1 MPHLLVSSVHTHT
14 PTQPPPPSS
23 AFQFLYIK
31 MEGYKLPP
39 NPVWFH
45 PSWPHM
51 GLWSAFHPESL
62 ALFSPPPHST
72 LSLVS
77 KFTLVPL
84 EKAMIRYLSFHGNAG
99 LRGISCV
106 RRYTHAHS
114 RTELYFHNLSRAS
127 GSGVVVVGWWRWAW
141 G

>member
-84 EKAMIRYLSFHGNAG
+84 EKAMIRYLSFHGIMCTQIHSRTFTYRALLPQPEQGFG
-99 LRGISCV
+99 LRGGGGGLV
-106 RRYTHAHS
+106 A
-114 RTELYFHNLSRAS
+114 
-127 GSGVVVVGWWRWAW
+127 VGLGLTRFC
-141 G
+141 